1 MPNKKIN
8 QLDSRVGATLAD
20 LMLIGDPTT
29 GTSYK
34 LTATEL
40 ATLLNA
46 VPYTGANANLNM
58 GEFGVSAG
66 YFQADLTPTMT
77 AAVGRFIWDDTDGTM
92 NLGLK
97 GGSVTLHLGQ
107 NQYSRVVNGTGGAVT
122 KAAYRAVKVTGA
134 QGQRLQINLAQANND
149 ANSTDTL
156 GVIAEDIANNQ
167 EGFICTSG
175 QITGLNT
182 TGSLQGETWADGDI
196 LYLSPTTPGVLT
208 KIKPTAPNHSVIMGF
223 VIYAHANNGKIFL
236 KVDNGYESSE
246 LHDIYTPTKNNNDG
260 IFWVAANNRYE
271 SKSVVQALGYVPAAQ
286 TAFASTL
293 FNYYNFI

>member
-66 YFQADLTPTMT
+66 YFQADLTPTMA

-107 NQYSRVVNGTGGAVT
+107 NQYARVVNGTGGAVT

-208 KIKPTAPNHSVIMGF
+208 KIKPTAPNHSVIM
-223 VIYAHANNGKIFL
+223 
-236 KVDNGYESSE
+236 
-246 LHDIYTPTKNNNDG
+246 
-260 IFWVAANNRYE
+260 
-271 SKSVVQALGYVPAAQ
+271 
-286 TAFASTL
+286 
-293 FNYYNFI
+293 

>member
-8 QLDSRVGATLAD
+8 QLDARVGAALTD
-20 LMLIGDPTT
+20 LMLIGDPGT

-34 LTATEL
+34 LTASEL

-66 YFQADLTPTMT
+66 YFQSDLTPTYT
-77 AAVGRFIWDDTDGTM
+77 GGVGRLIWNDTDGTLD
-92 NLGLK
+92 LGLK
-97 GGSVTLHLGQ
+97 GGNVTLHLGQ
-107 NQYSRVVNGTGGAVT
+107 NQYARVVNGTGGAVSRT
-122 KAAYRAVKVTGA
+122 NYQVVKVTGA

-156 GVIAEDIANNQ
+156 GLIAEDISNNQ
-167 EGFICTSG
+167 TGFICTSG
-175 QITGLNT
+175 IIKDINT
-182 TGSLQGETWADGDI
+182 TGSLQGETWIDGNI
-196 LYLSPTTPGVLT
+196 LYLSPTTPGAITNV
-208 KIKPTAPNHSVIMGF
+208 KPNAPDHSVIVGF
-223 VIYAHANNGKIFL
+223 VVYAHANNGKIFI
-236 KVDNGYESSE
+236 KVDNGYEVGE
-246 LHDIYTPTKNNNDG
+246 LHNCYLPTPDDNDG
-260 IFWVAANNRYE
+260 IFWNNTTDRYE
-271 SKSVVQALGYVPAAQ
+271 NKSVVEALGYVPAAQ

>member
-8 QLDSRVGATLAD
+8 QLDARVGAALTD
-20 LMLIGDPTT
+20 LMLIGDPGT

-34 LTATEL
+34 LTASEL

-66 YFQADLTPTMT
+66 YFQSDLTPTYT
-77 AAVGRFIWDDTDGTM
+77 GGVGRLIWNDTDGTLD
-92 NLGLK
+92 LGLK
-97 GGSVTLHLGQ
+97 GGNVTLHIGQ
-107 NQYSRVVNGTGGAVT
+107 NQYARVVNGTGGDVT

-156 GVIAEDIANNQ
+156 GLIAEDISNNQ
-167 EGFICTSG
+167 TGFICTSG

-182 TGSLQGETWADGDI
+182 TGSLQGETWNDGDI
-196 LYLSPTTPGVLT
+196 LYLSPTTPGAITNV
-208 KIKPTAPNHSVIMGF
+208 KPNAPDHSVIVGF
-223 VIYAHANNGKIFL
+223 VVYAHANNGKIFI

-260 IFWVAANNRYE
+260 IFWVASNNRYE
-271 SKSVVQALGYVPAAQ
+271 SKSVVDALGYVPAAQ

-293 FNYYNFI
+293 FNYYNFT

>member
-1 MPNKKIN
+1 
-8 QLDSRVGATLAD
+8 
-20 LMLIGDPTT
+20 MLIGDPTT
-29 GTSYK
+29 GISYK
-34 LTATEL
+34 SLISGL
-40 ATLLNA
+40 GLVY
-46 VPYTGANANLNM
+46 VPYTGATANIAL
-58 GEFGVSAG
+58 GEYGISGG

-77 AAVGRFIWDDTDGTM
+77 AGVGRLIWDDADGTL

-97 GGSVTLHLGQ
+97 GGNVTLHLGQ
-107 NQYSRVVNGTGGAVT
+107 NQYARVVNGTGGAVT

-156 GVIAEDIANNQ
+156 GVIAEDIGNNQ

-182 TGSLQGETWADGDI
+182 TGALQGETWNDGDI

-208 KIKPTAPNHSVIMGF
+208 KVKPSAPNHSVIMGF
-223 VIYAHANNGKIFL
+223 VIYAHANNGKIFI
-236 KVDNGYESSE
+236 KVDNGYESGE

-260 IFWVAANNRYE
+260 IFWVSANNRYE
-271 SKSVVQALGYVPAAQ
+271 SKSVVDALGYVPAAQ

>member
-20 LMLIGDPTT
+20 LMLIGDPGT
-29 GTSYK
+29 GTSFK
-34 LTATEL
+34 LTASEL

-46 VPYTGANANLNM
+46 VPYTGANANVNL
-58 GEFGVSAG
+58 GEYGISGG

-77 AAVGRFIWDDTDGTM
+77 AGVGRLIWNDTDGTLD
-92 NLGLK
+92 LGLK
-97 GGSVTLHLGQ
+97 GGSVTLHIGQ

-134 QGQRLQINLAQANND
+134 QGQRLQVNLAQANND

-167 EGFICTSG
+167 TGFICTSG
-175 QITGLNT
+175 QITGINT
-182 TGSLQGETWADGDI
+182 TGALQGETWIDGDI

-208 KIKPTAPNHSVIMGF
+208 KVKPDAPNHSVIMGF

-286 TAFASTL
+286 SAFASTL

>member
-20 LMLIGDPTT
+20 LMLIGDPGT

-34 LTATEL
+34 LTASEL

-46 VPYTGANANLNM
+46 VPYTGANANVNL
-58 GEFGVSAG
+58 GEYGISGG

-77 AAVGRFIWDDTDGTM
+77 AGVGRLIWDDTDGTL

-97 GGSVTLHLGQ
+97 GGNVTLHLGQ
-107 NQYSRVVNGTGGAVT
+107 NQYARVVNGTGGAVT

-134 QGQRLQINLAQANND
+134 QGQRLQVNLAQANND

-156 GVIAEDIANNQ
+156 GVIAEDIGNNQ

-182 TGSLQGETWADGDI
+182 TGALQGETWNDGDI

-208 KIKPTAPNHSVIMGF
+208 KVKPSAPNHSVIMGF
-223 VIYAHANNGKIFL
+223 VIYAHANNGKIFI
-236 KVDNGYESSE
+236 KVDNGYESGE

-271 SKSVVQALGYVPAAQ
+271 SKSVVDALGYVPAAQ

>member
-8 QLDSRVGATLAD
+8 QLDARVGAALTD
-20 LMLIGDPTT
+20 LMLIGDPGT

-34 LTATEL
+34 LTASEL

-66 YFQADLTPTMT
+66 YFQSDLTPTYT
-77 AAVGRFIWDDTDGTM
+77 GGVGRLIWNDTDGTLD
-92 NLGLK
+92 LGLK
-97 GGSVTLHLGQ
+97 GGNVTLHLGQ
-107 NQYSRVVNGTGGAVT
+107 NQYARVVNGTGGAVS
-122 KAAYRAVKVTGA
+122 RANYQVVKVTGA

-156 GVIAEDIANNQ
+156 GLIAEDISNNQ
-167 EGFICTSG
+167 TGFICTSG
-175 QITGLNT
+175 IIKDINT
-182 TGSLQGETWADGDI
+182 TGSLQGETWIDGNI
-196 LYLSPTTPGVLT
+196 LYLSPTTPGAITNV
-208 KIKPTAPNHSVIMGF
+208 KPSAPDHSVIVGF
-223 VIYAHANNGKIFL
+223 VVYAHANNGKIFV

-271 SKSVVQALGYVPAAQ
+271 SKSVVDALGYVPAAQ